1 VTTIGGLLAA
11 VQLAGSTGAAARVIN
26 IGADRPGGG
35 SGFNEFVDSGRSEL
49 VVTPRTAGD
58 LAITE
63 ELRYRPTALSCV
75 ESVIHS
81 GSPVP
86 RAHVQDLVDVIGER
100 YIEVWGMTEGVAPF
114 SLSPSARCSACRTS
128 GGVSR
133 RPQRVHFAAA
143 MPRNAS
149 LKVRKDQLR
158 AELAMLDG
166 TGGQD

>member
-11 VQLAGSTGAAARVIN
+11 VQLAGSTGAAARVIT

-114 SLSPSARCSACRTS
+114 SAVAECAVLGLPDERWGEPATAAGVLRGGDAAQREPEGAQGSAA
-128 GGVSR
+128 G
-133 RPQRVHFAAA
+133 
-143 MPRNAS
+143 
-149 LKVRKDQLR
+149 R
-158 AELAMLDG
+158 AGDA
-166 TGGQD
+166 